1 MSSLHAKF
9 GGVWSNNEGGG
20 VKYTGFRQSQI
31 LIYHVFKKKNS
42 KKIQIFSN
50 FFGN

>member
-1 MSSLHAKF
+1 MRNLKSSLHAKF

-31 LIYHVFKKKNS
+31 NI
-42 KKIQIFSN
+42 
-50 FFGN
+50 